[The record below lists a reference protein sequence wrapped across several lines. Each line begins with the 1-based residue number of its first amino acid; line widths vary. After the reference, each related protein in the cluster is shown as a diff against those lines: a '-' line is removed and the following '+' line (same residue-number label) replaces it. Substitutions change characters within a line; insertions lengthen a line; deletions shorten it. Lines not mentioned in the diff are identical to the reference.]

1 MWLNNFL
8 CKRDLKKP
16 NGSPLYTYQVSDSEF
31 NELKIYLQS
40 AVQYDKENYILPA
53 LFCLYCSEWYRRF
66 YKGEWS
72 WEPILKS
79 LNIKLETNFRSYLV
93 QNGLKYWN
101 RQIIRYNNSHNS
113 YLGSI
118 FREGGL
124 PYSLLVQEGS
134 RFQELFRKILDLY
147 YKNPQ
152 LILEQ
157 NSLLPFLNYFPE
169 AFKEKTTLSLII
181 EMASNLISLVDKHDL
196 AHLSDPIGYLEEN
209 LPDWRIKFPIPLTD
223 ETADKFMLG
232 LFNSVV
238 KEKKLRLKLNNKL
251 TIKQYLSSLCNT
263 EFRVSLDIPKSFS
276 FIPSEEISPQRF
288 TLYLYEGNRCLS
300 EISSAYLNHSDSS
313 DQERVEIKLRNT
325 NLDVKRINY
334 EMPLRLVITQ
344 QGMIIYQEPIIESE
358 LLIDDMPVILSDEE
372 HPQVMGIGSV
382 KKKKTSLHLMVNKSS
397 TIELISPHSKIQQ
410 IDETSKYKHYRF
422 SGEIVIIQNSEKFF
436 ISSLNDHIR
445 EEIKIVGHMLPYFT
459 PSGNPIYLGRPKLSQ
474 KNDEFNLEILNN
486 QYDNSIYGSN
496 YARILDGEGNTVF
509 KKKISILPPDFKVKL
524 YNNRTPRNGIIEFS
538 TSQSFTIENLSDGL
552 SSQITPISD
561 IGKKLHVISNSIPP
575 SILKVRIRCNLSS
588 SVDIELPFPSSGVLL
603 LNKDQNEIP
612 INETLSLKELLGC
625 RLRFY
630 PDINTATIYAIDIK
644 NSLNNQKYW
653 TYHINDKPVD
663 INLYELRQEILSL
676 LSSTGN
682 LDEIIKVIISR
693 NNIEIR
699 QINIGLYSDNISIKN
714 GTIEFHNTDIKLEL
728 LSLTTLETDSLIL
741 TEEGKYL
748 LPNQIYSPS
757 LIIPQKNSVL
767 QSRAEFIPATHLIP
781 IQEELQHAISLPPEQ
796 YQMGIQVV
804 LDKMAK
810 DINHPGWEYLDKL
823 YSRFNYLPLPT
834 FLVWKELIKNHEALA
849 MFVVRHNET
858 EKIMQILQDEY
869 NVIWI
874 LIPISTWHDKLG
886 KFKQK
891 YLEFPSLILNELLK
905 DKMDKIYYF
914 SPSIKKEN
922 NKLPISIIHNSILP
936 QWYQELNRRHFEKY
950 WISEFSE
957 ELMEWIE
964 VNHPALNFPL
974 YSKAHQAVVYFPFFA
989 AAVTTGKA
997 KFNDL
1002 RDITDKDFYIF
1013 KSLIEFDPD
1022 WFKPVYLFSLEYFNQ
1037 F

>member
-8 CKRDLKKP
+8 CKRDLNKP

-40 AVQYDKENYILPA
+40 AVQYDKGNYILPA

-124 PYSLLVQEGS
+124 PYSLLIQEGS

-169 AFKEKTTLSLII
+169 AFKERTTLSLII

-196 AHLSDPIGYLEEN
+196 AHLADPIGYLEEN

-232 LFNSVV
+232 LFNSAV
-238 KEKKLRLKLNNKL
+238 KEKRLRLKLKLNNKP
-251 TIKQYLSSLCNT
+251 TIKQYLLSLCNT
-263 EFRVSLDIPKSFS
+263 EFSVSLDIPRVFS
-276 FIPSEEISPQRF
+276 FIPSEVIYSQKF
-288 TLYLYEGNRCLS
+288 TLYLYEGNKCLS
-300 EISSAYLNHSDSS
+300 EISSAYLNDSGLLN
-313 DQERVEIKLRNT
+313 QERVEIKLRNT
-325 NLDVKRINY
+325 NVNVKRINY
-334 EMPLRLVITQ
+334 KLPLKLVITQ
-344 QGMIIYQEPIIESE
+344 QGIIIYQETLIESE
-358 LLIDDMPVILSDEE
+358 LLIDDMPVILSDDDN
-372 HPQVMGIGSV
+372 PQVIGIGSI
-382 KKKKTSLHLMVNKSS
+382 KKKMTSLHLMVNKSS
-397 TIELISPHSKIQQ
+397 TIDLIAPHSMIKQ
-410 IDETSKYKHYRF
+410 IAATSEYKYYRF
-422 SGEIVIIQNSEKFF
+422 SGEIIVTQNSEKFF
-436 ISSLNDHIR
+436 ISSLNNYVR
-445 EEIKIVGHMLPYFT
+445 EEIKIVGDMLPYFT
-459 PSGNPIYLGRPKLSQ
+459 SNGNPVYLGRPKLSQ
-474 KNDEFNLEILNN
+474 KDNVFNLEILNG
-486 QYDNSIYGSN
+486 NSIYGSN
-496 YARILDGEGNTVF
+496 YARILDSEGNTIF
-509 KKKISILPPDFKVKL
+509 KKKISILPSDFKIKL
-524 YNNRTPRNGIIEFS
+524 YNNKTPRNGIVEFS
-538 TSQSFTIENLSDGL
+538 TSQSFTIENLSNGL
-552 SSQITPISD
+552 SSQITLIPN
-561 IGKKLHVISNSIPP
+561 IGKKLHVISYSIPP
-575 SILKVRIRCNLSS
+575 SMLKVRIRCNLDSAIQ
-588 SVDIELPFPSSGVLL
+588 IELPFPSSGVLL
-603 LNKDQNEIP
+603 LDKDQNEIP
-612 INETLSLKELLGC
+612 INKTLSLKELLGC

-630 PDINTATIYAIDIK
+630 PDIETATVYTIDIK

-653 TYHINDKPVD
+653 SYHVTNDPTD
-663 INLYELRQEILSL
+663 ISLYELRQEILSL
-676 LSSTGN
+676 LSSTGV
-682 LDEIIKVIISR
+682 LDEKIKLIISK
-693 NNIEIR
+693 NNVEIR
-699 QINIGLYSDNISIKN
+699 QVNIQLYCDNLSIKDRV
-714 GTIEFHNTDIKLEL
+714 IDIHNKDIKLEL

-741 TEEGKYL
+741 DDKGKYL
-748 LPNQIYSPS
+748 LPNQIHSPS
-757 LIIPQKNSVL
+757 LIIPKKESIL
-767 QSRAEFIPATHLIP
+767 QTRAEFIQATHLIP

-796 YQMGIQVV
+796 YQVGIQVV

-823 YSRFNYLPLPT
+823 YSGFNYLPLPT
-834 FLVWKELIKNHEALA
+834 FLVWKELIKNYEALV
-849 MFVVRHNET
+849 MFVVRHDET
-858 EKIMQILQDEY
+858 DKIMQTLQDEY
-869 NVIWI
+869 NVIWT
-874 LIPISTWHDKLG
+874 LIPISTWHDQLNR
-886 KFKQK
+886 FIQK
-891 YLEFPSLILNELLK
+891 YQELPSEILNALSENK
-905 DKMDKIYYF
+905 IDKIYYF
-914 SPSIKKEN
+914 APAIKKKESN
-922 NKLPISIIHNSILP
+922 ILPISIMHNSILP
-936 QWYQELNRRHFEKY
+936 QWYQELNRRHFKEY

-964 VNHPALNFPL
+964 INHPALNFPL

-1022 WFKPVYLFSLEYFNQ
+1022 WFKPVYLFSLEYLNQ